1 MFLESLVFLSSL
13 PWLIQKYY
21 YSFQTIHILLPRES
35 VMFGLLCVP
44 YEVLANIVGNID
56 FDDVFNLALTCK
68 ELKFLIEE
76 ESICKSIVQV
86 SKFH

>member
-1 MFLESLVFLSSL
+1 
-13 PWLIQKYY
+13 
-21 YSFQTIHILLPRES
+21 
-35 VMFGLLCVP
+35 MFGLLCVP

-56 FDDVFNLALTCK
+56 FDDVFNLALACK

-86 SKFH
+86 SKFHLTSHQNRCQMGYIMVRLPNSAADDT

>member
-1 MFLESLVFLSSL
+1 
-13 PWLIQKYY
+13 
-21 YSFQTIHILLPRES
+21 
-35 VMFGLLCVP
+35 MFGLLCVP

-86 SKFH
+86 SKFHLPSRQKRCQMGYIMVRLPIFQLLTIREEQNQIFQ